1 MEEVGVRQ
9 LKNDLSR
16 YLRRVREGATFVV
29 TDRGEPIA
37 RIVPAGIPDDV
48 ARLIAEGRIA
58 WSGGRVQ
65 PVEPVRIAPGPPL
78 SDYVAE
84 DRR

>member
-1 MEEVGVRQ
+1 MRQ

-16 YLRRVREGATFVV
+16 YLRRVREGTTIIV

-37 RIVPAGIPDDV
+37 RIVPAGVPDDV
-48 ARLIAEGRIA
+48 ARLITEGRIS
-58 WSGGRVQ
+58 WSGARVR
-65 PVEPVRIAPGPPL
+65 PAKPVRVATGAPL

>member
-1 MEEVGVRQ
+1 MRQ

-16 YLRRVREGATFVV
+16 YLRRVREGTTLIV

-37 RIVPAGIPDDV
+37 RIVPAGMPDDM
-48 ARLIAEGRIA
+48 AQLIAQGRIT
-58 WSGGRVQ
+58 WSGGQV
-65 PVEPVRIAPGPPL
+65 PSGPPL

>member
-1 MEEVGVRQ
+1 MEQVGVRQ
-9 LKNDLSR
+9 LKNELSR
-16 YLRRVREGATFVV
+16 YLRRVREGTSIVV

-37 RIVPAGIPDDV
+37 RIVPVAVPDDV
-48 ARLIAEGRIA
+48 ARLITEGRIT
-58 WSGGRVQ
+58 WSGARVR
-65 PVEPVRIAPGPPL
+65 PAEPVRVASGAPL